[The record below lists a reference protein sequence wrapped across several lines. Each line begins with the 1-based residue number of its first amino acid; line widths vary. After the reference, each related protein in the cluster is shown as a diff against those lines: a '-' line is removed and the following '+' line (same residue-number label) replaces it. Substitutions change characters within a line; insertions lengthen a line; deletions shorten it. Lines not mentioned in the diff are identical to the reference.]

1 MKRTLL
7 GAALFGGLMQSTA
20 AWSQQQDSTAP
31 AQAPED
37 AAELP
42 TVYVISEK
50 SGRSIMNTATSAVVL
65 DSDELE
71 KSAGLNSAKDVLAT
85 IPNIVYVGTG
95 NIAPAIRGIDS
106 TGSAQGGDAFI
117 AGTRARLN
125 MQLDGRPM
133 SYNEIVFGDS
143 ALWDTQQIEVLRGA
157 QSTLQGRNALAGTIA
172 IRTNDPTFTPE
183 GAFRV
188 AGGNYDRRRVSG
200 LLSGPLSE
208 SVAYRL
214 SADWSSAQSWVEGWP
229 SYAEVQDPRKLE
241 SLNLRGK
248 LLFEPSSIAGLRT
261 LVTIN
266 HADYRGPQ
274 TESVDRPFDDRRST
288 YPFEPVFEPKTSSA
302 IVDTQYRISSTLR
315 FEGLLSGSD
324 VEVWRKTAPQYGIAH
339 IDAREYVFEPRLR
352 YTGEGRQTGVVGLY
366 LFKATQDE
374 FIDIYNNLDFD
385 DDIRTAALFG
395 EGTQPLGESL
405 DLIVGARYEQEKHKR
420 DGGRDAVAD
429 FPYEV
434 KIDLDE
440 TYRAFLPKL
449 GLAWHVNAAST
460 VGVQVS
466 RGYNGGGAGVAV
478 ESPDDDQNAITRV
491 TNYQYD
497 PEYVWTYELWLR
509 QTFAD
514 KRGRLTAN
522 LFYSDYRDMQLSYDL
537 TPSDPSD
544 YAFVVENADKV
555 KTWGAEAGL
564 SWLLAPGLEVFL
576 NAGALKAE
584 ITRYPGSGYQGN
596 ELPNAP
602 SFTASTGARW
612 TRGRWDASFNARY
625 SESYYSDIANQVRGK
640 VDPYWVANA
649 EAGVKLGPTRL
660 YTEVTNLFDADDA
673 LSIFPG
679 GTAAND
685 SANLLAPR
693 QFWVGIEAL
702 W

>member
-7 GAALFGGLMQSTA
+7 SAALFGSLVQPTM
-20 AWSQQQDSTAP
+20 AWSQQPEAAP
-31 AQAPED
+31 AQESDEAT
-37 AAELP
+37 ELP
-42 TVYVISEK
+42 TVYVTSEK

-71 KSAGLNSAKDVLAT
+71 KRAGVNSAKEVLAS
-85 IPNIVYVGTG
+85 IPNVVYVGTG

-143 ALWDTQQIEVLRGA
+143 VLWDTQQIEMLRGA
-157 QSTLQGRNALAGTIA
+157 QSTLQGRNAMAGTIA
-172 IRTNDPTFTPE
+172 MRTNDPTFTPE
-183 GAFRV
+183 AAFRV
-188 AGGNYDRRRVSG
+188 AGGNYDRRRISG
-200 LLSGPLSE
+200 LLSGPVADG
-208 SVAYRL
+208 VAYRL
-214 SADWSSAQSWVEGWP
+214 SADWSRSQSWVEGWP
-229 SYAEVQDPRKLE
+229 SYEEVQDPRKFE

-248 LLFEPSSIAGLRT
+248 LLFEPESINGLRT
-261 LVTIN
+261 LVTLN

-274 TESVDRPFDDRRST
+274 TEDVERPFGDRRSE
-288 YPFEPVFEPKTSSA
+288 YLPQPVFEPTTSSA
-302 IVDTQYRISSTLR
+302 IIDTQYRISPNLR
-315 FEGLLSGSD
+315 FEGLLTGTDID
-324 VEVWRKTAPQYGIAH
+324 VRRKTAPQYGIAH

-352 YTGEGRQTGVVGLY
+352 YTGEGRQSGVVGLY
-366 LFKATQDE
+366 LFKAKQDE
-374 FIDIYNNLDFD
+374 FIDIYNNLNFD

-395 EGTQPLGESL
+395 EGTQPLTESL

-420 DGGRDAVAD
+420 NGGREAVDD

-434 KIDLDE
+434 NIDLDE

-449 GLAWHVNAAST
+449 GLAWHVSDTST
-460 VGVQVS
+460 LGLQVS

-509 QTFAD
+509 QSFAE

-522 LFYSDYRDMQLSYDL
+522 LFFSDYRDMQLSYDL
-537 TPSDPSD
+537 TPNDPSD

-555 KTWGAEAGL
+555 RTWGAEVGL
-564 SWLLAPGLEVFL
+564 SWLLMPGLEARL
-576 NAGALKAE
+576 NGGALKAE

-596 ELPNAP
+596 DLPNAP
-602 SFTASTGARW
+602 SFTASTGLSW
-612 TRGRWDASFNARY
+612 TRGRWDASIDARY

-649 EAGVKLGPTRL
+649 EVGVKLGPTRL
-660 YTEVTNLFDADDA
+660 YAEVTNLFDTDDA

-679 GTAAND
+679 DMPADDG
-685 SANLLAPR
+685 ANLLAPR
-693 QFWVGIEAL
+693 QFWIGIEAR